1 VKSGARAGVIESN
14 TLLQCSINDLNL
26 PAVPPIVISVPQ
38 NYPYSS
44 PECKTANYDANPF
57 LQKVQK
63 QLSSR
68 LQRMPEMYS
77 VTSVLNAWES
87 SIRQACNAEVAVN

>member
-1 VKSGARAGVIESN
+1 MVLGVLSRSKVIYNSYFPNFVIARLNGLLMISFQHHTFVVI
-14 TLLQCSINDLNL
+14 
-26 PAVPPIVISVPQ
+26 
-38 NYPYSS
+38 
-44 PECKTANYDANPF
+44 DANPF

-77 VTSVLNAWES
+77 VTSVLNAWVS
-87 SIRQACNAEVAVN
+87 YGYDL